1 MYQTCFGKV
10 QKTGQSLGS
19 CCFGSCVAPHGG
31 ISRLNNGR
39 LRIFCLF
46 VKQLFR
52 FCAAATVVV
61 STTATTAAAAEY

>member
-1 MYQTCFGKV
+1 MEKFRKLV
-10 QKTGQSLGS
+10 RVWDRAALEA
-19 CCFGSCVAPHGG
+19 VLHLMGG

-61 STTATTAAAAEY
+61 STTATTAVAAATAEY